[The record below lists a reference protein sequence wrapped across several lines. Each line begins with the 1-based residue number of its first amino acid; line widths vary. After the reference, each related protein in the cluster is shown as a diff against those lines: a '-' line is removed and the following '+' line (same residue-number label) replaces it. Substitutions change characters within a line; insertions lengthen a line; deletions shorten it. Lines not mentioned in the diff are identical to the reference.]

1 MTGEGN
7 KAILSDRAAQLRQA
21 FDRSFAE
28 PVRAETRSTV
38 DFIAI
43 SLAGDAHAIRMSDIG
58 GLFAD
63 VRVTPCPS
71 PVAELRGIAGFRGAL
86 TPVYDLAA
94 LLGYS
99 MSSGRW
105 MVLARDQALALAF
118 DDFRDH
124 FRIEPAAI
132 AARQGASVSRH
143 VHQIAQQPGRAWPII
158 DIPSVVAV
166 IKARAAAHSSNKEH

>member
-1 MTGEGN
+1 MTSNGLDI
-7 KAILSDRAAQLRQA
+7 ALSDRAAQLRQA

-28 PVRAETRSTV
+28 PLNAETRSTI

-43 SLAGDAHAIRMSDIG
+43 RLAGDAHAVRMSEVG

-94 LLGYS
+94 LLGYP
-99 MSSGRW
+99 MSAGRW
-105 MVLARDQALALAF
+105 MVLTRDRALALAF
-118 DDFRDH
+118 DDFQDH
-124 FRIEPAAI
+124 FRIDPAAI
-132 AARQGASVSRH
+132 AARQDASVSPH
-143 VHQIAQQPGRAWPII
+143 VHQIAQQAGRAWPII

-166 IKARAAAHSSNKEH
+166 IKARAAAHSSHKEH